1 MVSLNHS
8 MSQQKMELKGG
19 NSYLWKVDDKEAQ
32 QFLDSMV
39 SKDIA
44 PDEDF
49 THIKNS
55 PIYKIEDN
63 LYSIVHYFFVID
75 KFYKSA
81 KFKLKEVYE
90 KDQALVAIHGSFF
103 NFFNSEF
110 SEDFLMKNILDEV
123 FEKKY
128 FIKKPAREKELPGE
142 PDYYVRHNNEIFV
155 FENKD
160 VLIAKGI
167 KASADITQINEVL
180 KTKFLADGK
189 KKVGIGQLV
198 TTIAEIGSKHF
209 RFDDY
214 VNSKTVLTIYPILLV
229 HDRIF
234 QTLGINYRLNNWFK
248 EQCAER
254 IGELNTTL
262 SIKSLTVID
271 IDTLILWLPY
281 FKIKD
286 KNFKDVLNLHLEK
299 MNKWKKVNNTSTE
312 AESMYRV
319 NRNLTEQ
326 LSPIKARKIPY
337 DINLNILME
346 RFKKVI
352 KDE

>member
-1 MVSLNHS
+1 
-8 MSQQKMELKGG
+8 
-19 NSYLWKVDDKEAQ
+19 
-32 QFLDSMV
+32 
-39 SKDIA
+39 
-44 PDEDF
+44 
-49 THIKNS
+49 
-55 PIYKIEDN
+55 
-63 LYSIVHYFFVID
+63 
-75 KFYKSA
+75 
-81 KFKLKEVYE
+81 
-90 KDQALVAIHGSFF
+90 
-103 NFFNSEF
+103 
-110 SEDFLMKNILDEV
+110 MKNILDEV
-123 FEKKY
+123 FEKEY
-128 FIKKPAREKELPGE
+128 FIKKPEREKELPGE

-214 VNSKTVLTIYPILLV
+214 VNSKTLLTIYPILLV

-234 QTLGINYRLNNWFK
+234 QTLGINYRLTNWFK

-254 IGELNTTL
+254 LGDLNTTL

-299 MNKWKKVNNTSTE
+299 MNKWKKVNNASTE
-312 AESMYRV
+312 AKSMYRV